1 MMCVQLVAREM
12 EQESKYLKN
21 LYRSVETLLVEAYQ
35 ICKLVNQKEVR
46 IWVNVRNTGQVKN
59 PDMD

>member
-1 MMCVQLVAREM
+1 MFAQLVIREM
-12 EQESKYLKN
+12 EQASKDLKN
-21 LYRSVETLLVEAYQ
+21 LYQGVESVLVEAYQ

-46 IWVNVRNTGQVKN
+46 MWVTVRNTGPVKN

>member
-1 MMCVQLVAREM
+1 M
-12 EQESKYLKN
+12 EQESKDLKN
-21 LYRSVETLLVEAYQ
+21 LYHSVETLLVEAFQ

-46 IWVNVRNTGQVKN
+46 MWVTVRNTGPVKN

>member
-1 MMCVQLVAREM
+1 M
-12 EQESKYLKN
+12 EQESKDLKN
-21 LYRSVETLLVEAYQ
+21 LYNSVETLLVEAFQ

-46 IWVNVRNTGQVKN
+46 MWVTVRNIGPVKN